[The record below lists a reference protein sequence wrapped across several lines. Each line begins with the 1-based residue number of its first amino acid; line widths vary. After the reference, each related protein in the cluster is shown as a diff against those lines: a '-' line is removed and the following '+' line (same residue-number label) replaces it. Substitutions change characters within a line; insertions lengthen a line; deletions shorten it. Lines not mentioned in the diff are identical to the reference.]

1 MVYNIGGTPMDVIKI
16 TFDDINSKWKKCKE
30 DLKANISSLQYET
43 YIESLTLVDVTG
55 DTAHFTVPYDFCI
68 NTLETKL
75 YNDIKDVLVKNTE
88 HHFTLAFHVEGEYKP
103 ANINNISSVAE
114 KGKVISVENEFKSNL
129 NPKYTFD
136 SFIIGN
142 SNRMAYAA
150 AVAISDSPGNAY
162 NPLFIYGNSG
172 LGKTHLMHAIG
183 NQILKNDPTKKVLYV
198 TSEVF
203 TTEFIDAI
211 ANKKN
216 NEFRNKYRKI
226 DVLLIDDIQF
236 ISRMERTQEEFF
248 YTFCS
253 LYEDKKQIVISCDSP
268 LNKIEILEDRLR
280 TRFGWGL
287 IVDIQVPDFET
298 KVAILNR
305 KASENSIDVDN
316 EILDY
321 IANYT
326 SDNIRELEGVIN
338 HLSMS
343 LMQGKEIT
351 LNLAK
356 EALKHYQKSDIHE
369 IDASII
375 IDSVSRYFN
384 MSVEDILSK
393 KRTKELV
400 FPRQIS
406 MFLCRDLTNMSYPDI
421 GKAFNNRDHTTVM
434 YACEQISKQ
443 INTNPELKHI
453 MEELK
458 RNIIV

>member
-1 MVYNIGGTPMDVIKI
+1 MDAQYTSEKINII
-16 TFDDINSKWKKCKE
+16 WKNCKE
-30 DLKANISSLQYET
+30 ELVKIISPLYYST
-43 YIESLTLVDVTG
+43 YIEPLELADIVG
-55 DTAHFTVPYDFCI
+55 DIAHFTIPFDFCI
-68 NTLETKL
+68 NMLETKY
-75 YNDIKDVLVKNTE
+75 YNDIKNTLIEATGKQLTLSFHLKSEYIPVPKIISNTE
-88 HHFTLAFHVEGEYKP
+88 
-103 ANINNISSVAE
+103 INNDNNLQHS
-114 KGKVISVENEFKSNL
+114 EFKSNL
-129 NPKYTFD
+129 NSKYTFD

-150 AVAISDSPGNAY
+150 AVAISDSPGTAY

-203 TTEFIDAI
+203 TTEFIEAI

-248 YTFCS
+248 YTFSS

-338 HLSMS
+338 HLSIS

-356 EALKHYQKSDIHE
+356 EALKHYQKNDIHE
-369 IDASII
+369 IDSSVI
-375 IDSVSRYFN
+375 IDGVSRYFN
-384 MSVEDILSK
+384 LSVEDILSK

-406 MFLCRDLTNMSYPDI
+406 MFLCRNLTNMSYPDI
-421 GKAFNNRDHTTVM
+421 GKAFNGRDHTTVM

-443 INTNPELKHI
+443 VNTNPELKHI

-458 RNIIV
+458 KNIII

>member
-1 MVYNIGGTPMDVIKI
+1 MEASNKLSNIWDR
-16 TFDDINSKWKKCKE
+16 CKE
-30 DLKANISSLQYET
+30 ELTSVIIPLYFDT
-43 YIESLTLVDVTG
+43 YIASLKLVDFSN
-55 DTAHFTVPYDFCI
+55 DTAHFTVPFDFCI
-68 NTLETKL
+68 NVLETKY
-75 YNDIKDVLVKNTE
+75 YNDIKNALVNATE
-88 HHFTLAFHVEGEYKP
+88 HHFNLAFHLESEYVP
-103 ANINNISSVAE
+103 PV
-114 KGKVISVENEFKSNL
+114 KVVNTNVQNETKSHKSNL
-129 NPKYTFD
+129 NSKYTFD

-150 AVAISDSPGNAY
+150 AVAISDSPGTAY

-198 TSEVF
+198 TSEIF
-203 TTEFIDAI
+203 TNEFIESI
-211 ANKKN
+211 ANKN
-216 NEFRNKYRKI
+216 NSEFIKKYREI

-236 ISRMERTQEEFF
+236 IAKKERTQEEFF
-248 YTFCS
+248 HTFS
-253 LYEDKKQIVISCDSP
+253 ALYEDKKQIVISSDSP
-268 LNKIEILEDRLR
+268 INKLETLEDRLR

-298 KVAILNR
+298 KVAILNK

-369 IDASII
+369 VDSSII
-375 IDSVSRYFN
+375 IDSVSRYFKLN
-384 MSVEDILSK
+384 VEDILSK

-406 MFLCRDLTNMSYPDI
+406 MYLCRTLTNMSYPDI
-421 GKAFNNRDHTTVM
+421 GKAFNGRDHTTVM

-443 INTNPELKHI
+443 VEINPELKHI

-458 RNIIV
+458 KNIIL

>member
-1 MVYNIGGTPMDVIKI
+1 MESQNYSTEKI
-16 TFDDINSKWKKCKE
+16 NEIWTKCKE
-30 DLKANISSLQYET
+30 ELKSIISSLHYET
-43 YIESLTLVDVTG
+43 YIGSLKLVDIDG

-68 NTLETKL
+68 NLLETKY
-75 YNDIKDVLVKNTE
+75 YNDIKNVLTKITE
-88 HHFTLAFHVEGEYKP
+88 HYFTLAFHVEGEYKP
-103 ANINNISSVAE
+103 KLNNNS
-114 KGKVISVENEFKSNL
+114 VISNESNEDLNQYKSNL

-150 AVAISDSPGNAY
+150 AVAISDSPGTAY

-203 TTEFIDAI
+203 TTEFIEAI

-248 YTFCS
+248 YTFSS

-338 HLSMS
+338 HLSIS

-356 EALKHYQKSDIHE
+356 EALKHYQKNDIQE
-369 IDASII
+369 IDANII
-375 IDSVSRYFN
+375 IDSVSRYFSL
-384 MSVEDILSK
+384 SVEDILSK

-406 MFLCRDLTNMSYPDI
+406 MYLCRTLTNMSYPDI
-421 GKAFNNRDHTTVM
+421 GKAFNGRDHTTVM
-434 YACEQISKQ
+434 YACDQITKQ
-443 INTNPELKHI
+443 VDTNPELKQI

-458 RNIIV
+458 KNIIV

>member
-1 MVYNIGGTPMDVIKI
+1 MERLNYTI
-16 TFDDINSKWKKCKE
+16 DDIKKSWLKCKE
-30 DLKANISSLQYET
+30 DLKSIISPLHYES
-43 YIESLTLVDVTG
+43 YIVALELVDVIG
-55 DTAHFTVPYDFCI
+55 DTLHFISPYEFCVEFI
-68 NTLETKL
+68 ESKYYNEIKNVLIKET
-75 YNDIKDVLVKNTE
+75 NQQ
-88 HHFTLAFHVEGEYKP
+88 FTLAFHVEGKYTP
-103 ANINNISSVAE
+103 ANNKNSTQNEISNSNTDINTY
-114 KGKVISVENEFKSNL
+114 KSNL

-150 AVAISDSPGNAY
+150 AVAISDSPGTAY

-183 NQILKNDPTKKVLYV
+183 NQILKNDPSKKVLYV

-248 YTFCS
+248 YTFSS

-338 HLSMS
+338 HLSIS

-356 EALKHYQKSDIHE
+356 EALKHYQKNDIRE
-369 IDASII
+369 VDASII

-384 MSVEDILSK
+384 LSVEDILSK

-406 MFLCRDLTNMSYPDI
+406 MFLCRNLTNMSYPDI
-421 GKAFNNRDHTTVM
+421 GKAFNGRDHTTVM

-443 INTNPELKHI
+443 VNTNQELKHI

-458 RNIIV
+458 KNIII

>member
-1 MVYNIGGTPMDVIKI
+1 MDTMRYSGEELRKI
-16 TFDDINSKWKKCKE
+16 WDKCKE
-30 DLKANISSLQYET
+30 ELKNTVSSLHFDT
-43 YIESLTLVDVTG
+43 YISPLKLVEIRDEV
-55 DTAHFTVPYDFCI
+55 AHFVVPYEFII
-68 NTLETKL
+68 NMIETKY
-75 YNDIKDVLVKNTE
+75 YNDIRNTLIE
-88 HHFTLAFHVEGEYKP
+88 STHQYLTAEFHVEGEYSVSDDTEYIP
-103 ANINNISSVAE
+103 NDRISSPNT
-114 KGKVISVENEFKSNL
+114 ENNNFKSNL

-162 NPLFIYGNSG
+162 NPLFIYGQSG

-183 NQILKNDPTKKVLYV
+183 NQILQNDPSKKVLYV
-198 TSEVF
+198 TSEIF
-203 TTEFIDAI
+203 TNEFIEAI
-211 ANKKN
+211 TNKKN

-236 ISRMERTQEEFF
+236 ISKMERTQEEFF
-248 YTFCS
+248 YTFSS

-305 KASENSIDVDN
+305 KASENDIDVDN

-321 IANYT
+321 IAYYT

-338 HLSMS
+338 HLSIS

-369 IDASII
+369 IDSGVI

-384 MSVEDILSK
+384 LSVDDILSK

-406 MFLCRDLTNMSYPDI
+406 MFLCRNLTNMSYPDI
-421 GKAFNNRDHTTVM
+421 GKAFNGRDHTTVM

-443 INTNPELKHI
+443 VETNPELKHI
-453 MEELK
+453 MDELK
-458 RNIIV
+458 KNIVV

>member
-1 MVYNIGGTPMDVIKI
+1 MESQNYTIENINKI
-16 TFDDINSKWKKCKE
+16 WSKCKE
-30 DLKANISSLQYET
+30 ELKNIISSLHYET
-43 YIESLTLVDVTG
+43 YIGSLKLVEIDG

-68 NTLETKL
+68 NLLETKY
-75 YNDIKDVLVKNTE
+75 YNDIKNVLINVTK
-88 HHFTLAFHVEGEYKP
+88 HYFTLAFHVEGEYEPK
-103 ANINNISSVAE
+103 INNNSSV
-114 KGKVISVENEFKSNL
+114 SNETIEDLNAHKSNL

-150 AVAISDSPGNAY
+150 AVAISDSPGTAY

-183 NQILKNDPTKKVLYV
+183 NQIVKNDPTKKVLYV

-203 TTEFIDAI
+203 TTEFIEAI

-248 YTFCS
+248 YTFSS

-338 HLSMS
+338 HLSIS

-356 EALKHYQKSDIHE
+356 EALKHYQKNDIQE
-369 IDASII
+369 IDANII

-384 MSVEDILSK
+384 LSVEDILSK

-406 MFLCRDLTNMSYPDI
+406 MYLCRTLTNMSYPDI
-421 GKAFNNRDHTTVM
+421 GKAFNGRDHTTVM
-434 YACEQISKQ
+434 YACDQVNKQ
-443 INTNPELKHI
+443 VNTNPELKQI

-458 RNIIV
+458 KNIIV

>member
-1 MVYNIGGTPMDVIKI
+1 METQHYTEEKLNTIW
-16 TFDDINSKWKKCKE
+16 NSCKE
-30 DLKANISSLQYET
+30 ELKKTLSSVTYKSFFSSLE
-43 YIESLTLVDVTG
+43 LVDISN
-55 DTAHFTVPYDFCI
+55 DIAHFAVPYDFII
-68 NTLETKL
+68 NILETKH
-75 YNDIKDVLVKNTE
+75 YNDIKNVLIEKTE
-88 HHFTLAFHVEGEYKP
+88 QSLTLSFHVKGEYTPSYNFSSNVKKESSY
-103 ANINNISSVAE
+103 ISENNT
-114 KGKVISVENEFKSNL
+114 FKSNL

-150 AVAISDSPGNAY
+150 SVAISDSPGTAY

-183 NQILKNDPTKKVLYV
+183 NQILKNDPSKKVLYV
-198 TSEVF
+198 TSEIF
-203 TTEFIDAI
+203 TNEFIDAI
-211 ANKKN
+211 TNKKN

-236 ISRMERTQEEFF
+236 ISKMERTQEEFF
-248 YTFCS
+248 YTFSS

-343 LMQGKEIT
+343 IMQGKEIT

-356 EALKHYQKSDIHE
+356 EALKHYQKSDMQE
-369 IDASII
+369 IDSSVI

-384 MSVEDILSK
+384 LSVDDILSK

-406 MFLCRDLTNMSYPDI
+406 MFLCRNLTNMSYPDI
-421 GKAFNNRDHTTVM
+421 GKAFNGRDHTTVM

-443 INTNPELKHI
+443 VEINPELKHI
-453 MEELK
+453 MDELK
-458 RNIIV
+458 KNIVV

>member
-1 MVYNIGGTPMDVIKI
+1 METQGYTIENINEIWT
-16 TFDDINSKWKKCKE
+16 KCKSK
-30 DLKANISSLQYET
+30 LKDIILSVHYATFIDSLK
-43 YIESLTLVDVTG
+43 LVEIIG
-55 DTAHFTVPYDFCI
+55 DTAHFTVPYEFCI
-68 NTLETKL
+68 NTLETKY
-75 YNDIKDVLVKNTE
+75 YNDIKNILNEVTNHCFV
-88 HHFTLAFHVEGEYKP
+88 TLAFHLEGEYEPK
-103 ANINNISSVAE
+103 INNNP
-114 KGKVISVENEFKSNL
+114 VISKDSNEELTMHKSNL

-150 AVAISDSPGNAY
+150 AVAISDSPGTAY

-203 TTEFIDAI
+203 TTEFIEAI

-248 YTFCS
+248 YTFSS

-338 HLSMS
+338 HLSIS

-356 EALKHYQKSDIHE
+356 EALKHYQKSDIQE
-369 IDASII
+369 IDANII

-384 MSVEDILSK
+384 LSVEDILSK

-406 MFLCRDLTNMSYPDI
+406 MYLCRTLTNMSYPDI
-421 GKAFNNRDHTTVM
+421 GKAFNGRDHTTVM
-434 YACEQISKQ
+434 YACEQVTKQ
-443 INTNPELKHI
+443 VDTNTELKHI

-458 RNIIV
+458 RNIVV

>member
-1 MVYNIGGTPMDVIKI
+1 MESQGYTIENINEIWT
-16 TFDDINSKWKKCKE
+16 KCKSK
-30 DLKANISSLQYET
+30 LKDIVLSVHYAT
-43 YIESLTLVDVTG
+43 YIDTLKLIEIIG
-55 DTAHFTVPYDFCI
+55 DTAHFTVPYEFCI
-68 NTLETKL
+68 NILETKY
-75 YNDIKDVLVKNTE
+75 YNDIKNILSEVTNHCFV
-88 HHFTLAFHVEGEYKP
+88 TLAFHLEGEYEPK
-103 ANINNISSVAE
+103 INSNSIVSKDS
-114 KGKVISVENEFKSNL
+114 NEDLTAHKSNL

-150 AVAISDSPGNAY
+150 AVAISDSPGTAY

-203 TTEFIDAI
+203 TTEFIEAI

-248 YTFCS
+248 YTFSS

-338 HLSMS
+338 HLSIS

-356 EALKHYQKSDIHE
+356 EALKHYQKNDIQE
-369 IDASII
+369 IDANII

-384 MSVEDILSK
+384 LSVEDILSK

-406 MFLCRDLTNMSYPDI
+406 MYLCRTLTDMSYPDI
-421 GKAFNNRDHTTVM
+421 GKAFNGRDHTTVM
-434 YACEQISKQ
+434 YACEQITKQ
-443 INTNPELKHI
+443 VETNTELKHI

-458 RNIIV
+458 KNIVV

>member
-1 MVYNIGGTPMDVIKI
+1 MDAQYTTDNTNKI
-16 TFDDINSKWKKCKE
+16 WNNCKE
-30 DLKANISSLQYET
+30 DLKNIVSSLHYST
-43 YIESLTLVDVTG
+43 YIDSLELADIVG
-55 DTAHFTVPYDFCI
+55 DIAHFTVPFDFCI
-68 NTLETKL
+68 NILETKY
-75 YNDIKDVLVKNTE
+75 YNDIKNTLIKATGKQLTLSFHLKSEYVPVKKN
-88 HHFTLAFHVEGEYKP
+88 
-103 ANINNISSVAE
+103 NINSNILINDNNSQN
-114 KGKVISVENEFKSNL
+114 IEFKSNL
-129 NPKYTFD
+129 NSKYTFD

-150 AVAISDSPGNAY
+150 AVAISDSPGTAY

-203 TTEFIDAI
+203 TTEFIEAI

-248 YTFCS
+248 YTFSS

-338 HLSMS
+338 HLSIS

-356 EALKHYQKSDIHE
+356 EALKHYQKNDIHE
-369 IDASII
+369 IDSSVI
-375 IDSVSRYFN
+375 IDGVSRYFN
-384 MSVEDILSK
+384 LSVEDILSK

-406 MFLCRDLTNMSYPDI
+406 MFLCRNLTNMSYPDI
-421 GKAFNNRDHTTVM
+421 GKAFNGRDHTTVM

-443 INTNPELKHI
+443 VDTNPELKHI

-458 RNIIV
+458 KNIMI

>member
-1 MVYNIGGTPMDVIKI
+1 MDAQYTTDNTNEIW
-16 TFDDINSKWKKCKE
+16 NNCKE
-30 DLKANISSLQYET
+30 DLKNIVSSLHYST
-43 YIESLTLVDVTG
+43 YIDSLELADIVG
-55 DTAHFTVPYDFCI
+55 DIAHFTVPFDFCI
-68 NTLETKL
+68 NILETKY
-75 YNDIKDVLVKNTE
+75 YNDIKNTLIKATGKQLTLSFHLKSEYLPAKKN
-88 HHFTLAFHVEGEYKP
+88 
-103 ANINNISSVAE
+103 NINSNTLINDNNSQNI
-114 KGKVISVENEFKSNL
+114 EFKSNL
-129 NPKYTFD
+129 NSKYTFD

-150 AVAISDSPGNAY
+150 AVAISDSPGTAY

-203 TTEFIDAI
+203 TTEFIEAI

-248 YTFCS
+248 YTFSS

-338 HLSMS
+338 HLSIS

-356 EALKHYQKSDIHE
+356 EALKHYQKNDIHE
-369 IDASII
+369 IDSSVI
-375 IDSVSRYFN
+375 IDGVSRYFN
-384 MSVEDILSK
+384 LSVEDILSK

-406 MFLCRDLTNMSYPDI
+406 MFLCRNLTNMSYPDI
-421 GKAFNNRDHTTVM
+421 GKAFNGRDHTTVM

-443 INTNPELKHI
+443 VDTNPELKHI

-458 RNIIV
+458 KNIMI

>member
-1 MVYNIGGTPMDVIKI
+1 MV
-16 TFDDINSKWKKCKE
+16 
-30 DLKANISSLQYET
+30 
-43 YIESLTLVDVTG
+43 
-55 DTAHFTVPYDFCI
+55 
-68 NTLETKL
+68 ETKY
-75 YNDIKDVLVKNTE
+75 YNDIKNVLIEET
-88 HHFTLAFHVEGEYKP
+88 HQYLTLAFHVESEYTPESKKNTEP
-103 ANINNISSVAE
+103 DYAYTSSHYTDKE
-114 KGKVISVENEFKSNL
+114 PFKSNL

-150 AVAISDSPGNAY
+150 AVAISDSPGNSY

-183 NQILKNDPTKKVLYV
+183 NQIVQNDPTKKVLYV
-198 TSEVF
+198 TSEIF
-203 TTEFIDAI
+203 TNEFIEAI

-236 ISRMERTQEEFF
+236 ISKMERTQEEFF
-248 YTFCS
+248 YTFS
-253 LYEDKKQIVISCDSP
+253 TLYEDKKQIVISCDSP
-268 LNKIEILEDRLR
+268 LNKIEVLEDRLR

-321 IANYT
+321 IAYYT

-338 HLSMS
+338 HLSIS

-356 EALKHYQKSDIHE
+356 EALKHYQTNDVHE
-369 IDASII
+369 INSSVI

-384 MSVEDILSK
+384 LSVEDILSK

-406 MFLCRDLTNMSYPDI
+406 MFLCKSLTDMSYPNI
-421 GKAFNNRDHTTVM
+421 GKAFNKDHTTVM
-434 YACEQISKQ
+434 YACDQIAKQ
-443 INTNPELKHI
+443 VESNPELKHI
-453 MEELK
+453 MDELK
-458 RNIIV
+458 KNIIV

>member
-1 MVYNIGGTPMDVIKI
+1 MGTQNYTIENLNTIWD
-16 TFDDINSKWKKCKE
+16 NCKAE
-30 DLKANISSLQYET
+30 LKNTISSLHFDT
-43 YIESLTLVDVTG
+43 YIKPTKLVEINNNV
-55 DTAHFTVPYDFCI
+55 AIITVAYDFSI
-68 NTLETKL
+68 NMLETKY
-75 YNDIKDVLVKNTE
+75 YNEIKNILIEETKSYLTISFVLESSYISSNQNN
-88 HHFTLAFHVEGEYKP
+88 AIS
-103 ANINNISSVAE
+103 NNNIDSNNAD
-114 KGKVISVENEFKSNL
+114 NPNFKSNL

-150 AVAISDSPGNAY
+150 AVAISDSPGTAY
-162 NPLFIYGNSG
+162 NPLFIYGQSG

-183 NQILKNDPTKKVLYV
+183 NQILKNDPAKKVLYV
-198 TSEVF
+198 TSEIF
-203 TTEFIDAI
+203 TNEFIEAI
-211 ANKKN
+211 TNKKN

-236 ISRMERTQEEFF
+236 ISKMERTQEEFF
-248 YTFCS
+248 YTFSS

-338 HLSMS
+338 HLSIS

-356 EALKHYQKSDIHE
+356 EALKHYQKSDIQE
-369 IDASII
+369 LDSNII

-384 MSVEDILSK
+384 LSVDDILSK

-406 MFLCRDLTNMSYPDI
+406 MFLCRNLTNMSYPDI
-421 GKAFNNRDHTTVM
+421 GKAFNGRDHTTVM

-443 INTNPELKHI
+443 VDTNPELKHI
-453 MEELK
+453 MDELK
-458 RNIIV
+458 KNMVV

>member
-1 MVYNIGGTPMDVIKI
+1 MDAQYTSEKINNI
-16 TFDDINSKWKKCKE
+16 WKNCKE
-30 DLKANISSLQYET
+30 ILKNIIPDLHYSS
-43 YIESLTLVDVTG
+43 YIDSLELVDIVG
-55 DTAHFTVPYDFCI
+55 DIAHFTVPYDFCI
-68 NTLETKL
+68 NTLETKY
-75 YNDIKDVLVKNTE
+75 YNDIKNVLIESTGRQL
-88 HHFTLAFHVEGEYKP
+88 TLSFHLINEYKP
-103 ANINNISSVAE
+103 APKNNLITESNNDDNSQH
-114 KGKVISVENEFKSNL
+114 SDFKSNL

-150 AVAISDSPGNAY
+150 AVAISDSPGTAY

-203 TTEFIDAI
+203 TTEFIEAI

-248 YTFCS
+248 YTFSS

-338 HLSMS
+338 HLSIS

-356 EALKHYQKSDIHE
+356 EALKHYQKNDIHE
-369 IDASII
+369 IDSSVI
-375 IDSVSRYFN
+375 IDGVSRYFN
-384 MSVEDILSK
+384 LSVEDILSK

-406 MFLCRDLTNMSYPDI
+406 MFLCRNLTNMSYPDI
-421 GKAFNNRDHTTVM
+421 GKAFNGRDHTTVM

-443 INTNPELKHI
+443 VNTNPELKHI

-458 RNIIV
+458 KNIMI

>member
-1 MVYNIGGTPMDVIKI
+1 MDAQYTSEK
-16 TFDDINSKWKKCKE
+16 INSIWKNCKE
-30 DLKANISSLQYET
+30 ELVKIISPLYYST
-43 YIESLTLVDVTG
+43 YIEPLELADIVG
-55 DTAHFTVPYDFCI
+55 DIAHFTIPFDFCI
-68 NTLETKL
+68 NMLETKY
-75 YNDIKDVLVKNTE
+75 YNDIKNTLIEATSKQLTLSFHLKSEYIPVPKNNSNTE
-88 HHFTLAFHVEGEYKP
+88 
-103 ANINNISSVAE
+103 INNDNNLQHS
-114 KGKVISVENEFKSNL
+114 EFKSNL
-129 NPKYTFD
+129 NSKYTFD

-150 AVAISDSPGNAY
+150 AVAISDSPGTAY

-203 TTEFIDAI
+203 TTEFIEAI

-248 YTFCS
+248 YTFSS

-338 HLSMS
+338 HLSIS

-356 EALKHYQKSDIHE
+356 EALKHYQKNDIHE
-369 IDASII
+369 IDSSVI
-375 IDSVSRYFN
+375 IDGVSRYFN
-384 MSVEDILSK
+384 LSVEDILSK

-406 MFLCRDLTNMSYPDI
+406 MFLCRNLTNMSYPDI
-421 GKAFNNRDHTTVM
+421 GKAFNGRDHTTVM

-443 INTNPELKHI
+443 VNTNPELKHI

-458 RNIIV
+458 KNIMI

>member
-1 MVYNIGGTPMDVIKI
+1 MESQNYTIENINEIWI
-16 TFDDINSKWKKCKE
+16 KCKNK
-30 DLKANISSLQYET
+30 LKDIVLSVNYAT
-43 YIESLTLVDVTG
+43 YIDTLKLIEIID
-55 DTAHFTVPYDFCI
+55 DTAHFTVEYEFCVNI
-68 NTLETKL
+68 LETKY
-75 YNDIKDVLVKNTE
+75 YNDIKNILSEVTNHCFV
-88 HHFTLAFHVEGEYKP
+88 TLAFHLEGEYTPK
-103 ANINNISSVAE
+103 INSTSAILKDS
-114 KGKVISVENEFKSNL
+114 NEDLNTHKSNL

-150 AVAISDSPGNAY
+150 AVAISDSPGTAY

-203 TTEFIDAI
+203 TTEFIEAI

-248 YTFCS
+248 YTFSS

-338 HLSMS
+338 HLSIS

-369 IDASII
+369 IDANII

-384 MSVEDILSK
+384 LSVEDILSK

-406 MFLCRDLTNMSYPDI
+406 MYLCRTLTNMSYPDI
-421 GKAFNNRDHTTVM
+421 GKAFNGRDHTTVM
-434 YACEQISKQ
+434 YACDQVNKQ
-443 INTNPELKHI
+443 VNTNTELKHI

-458 RNIIV
+458 KNIIV

>member
-1 MVYNIGGTPMDVIKI
+1 MDAQYTSDNINII
-16 TFDDINSKWKKCKE
+16 WKNCKE
-30 DLKANISSLQYET
+30 DLKRIVSPLHYST
-43 YIESLTLVDVTG
+43 YIDSLELADIVG
-55 DTAHFTVPYDFCI
+55 DIAHFTVPFDFCI
-68 NTLETKL
+68 NMLETKY
-75 YNDIKDVLVKNTE
+75 YNDIKNTLIE
-88 HHFTLAFHVEGEYKP
+88 ATGKQLTLSFHLKGEYTP
-103 ANINNISSVAE
+103 APKNNLNININD
-114 KGKVISVENEFKSNL
+114 ENNSQYSEFKSNL

-150 AVAISDSPGNAY
+150 AVAISDSPGTAY

-203 TTEFIDAI
+203 TTEFIEAI

-248 YTFCS
+248 YTFSS

-338 HLSMS
+338 HLSIS

-356 EALKHYQKSDIHE
+356 EALKHYQKNDIQE
-369 IDASII
+369 VDANVI
-375 IDSVSRYFN
+375 IDGVSRYFN
-384 MSVEDILSK
+384 LSVEDILSK

-406 MFLCRDLTNMSYPDI
+406 MFLCRNLTNMSYPDI
-421 GKAFNNRDHTTVM
+421 GKAFNGRDHTTVM

-443 INTNPELKHI
+443 VDTNPELKHI

-458 RNIIV
+458 KNIMI

>member
-1 MVYNIGGTPMDVIKI
+1 METQNYTEEELCNIW
-16 TFDDINSKWKKCKE
+16 NKCKE
-30 DLKANISSLQYET
+30 ELKKTVSSLHYET
-43 YIESLTLVDVTG
+43 YISSLKLIEIQG
-55 DTAHFTVPYDFCI
+55 DTAHFTVPFDFCI
-68 NTLETKL
+68 NLLETKY
-75 YNDIKDVLVKNTE
+75 YNDIKNVLIEATKQYLTV
-88 HHFTLAFHVEGEYKP
+88 AFHLEGEYVP
-103 ANINNISSVAE
+103 AETAAAPSDSAKNTS
-114 KGKVISVENEFKSNL
+114 ENVPYKSNL
-129 NPKYTFD
+129 NSKYTFD

-150 AVAISDSPGNAY
+150 AVAISDSPGTAY
-162 NPLFIYGNSG
+162 NPLFIYGQSG

-183 NQILKNDPTKKVLYV
+183 NQIVKNDPSKKVLYV
-198 TSEVF
+198 TSEIF
-203 TTEFIDAI
+203 TNEFIEAI

-236 ISRMERTQEEFF
+236 ISKMERTQEEFF
-248 YTFCS
+248 YTFSS

-321 IANYT
+321 IAYYT

-343 LMQGKEIT
+343 IMQGKEIT

-356 EALKHYQKSDIHE
+356 EALKHYQKSDMHE
-369 IDASII
+369 IDSGVI

-384 MSVEDILSK
+384 LSVDDILSK

-406 MFLCRDLTNMSYPDI
+406 MFLCRNLTNMSYPDI
-421 GKAFNNRDHTTVM
+421 GKAFNGRDHTTVM

-443 INTNPELKHI
+443 VEINPELKHI
-453 MEELK
+453 MDELK
-458 RNIIV
+458 KNIIV

>member
-1 MVYNIGGTPMDVIKI
+1 METQNYTEEELCNIW
-16 TFDDINSKWKKCKE
+16 NKCKE
-30 DLKANISSLQYET
+30 DLKKTVSSLHYET
-43 YIESLTLVDVTG
+43 YIASLKLVDIENE
-55 DTAHFTVPYDFCI
+55 TAHFIVPFDFCI
-68 NTLETKL
+68 NLLETKY
-75 YNDIKDVLVKNTE
+75 YNDIKNSLIEATKRYVTV
-88 HHFTLAFHVEGEYKP
+88 AFHLEGEYTATKKNVVSP
-103 ANINNISSVAE
+103 L
-114 KGKVISVENEFKSNL
+114 KENKKDDFEDHFPSNL

-150 AVAISDSPGNAY
+150 AVAISDSPGTAY
-162 NPLFIYGNSG
+162 NPLFIYGQSG

-183 NQILKNDPTKKVLYV
+183 NQILKNDPSKKVLYV
-198 TSEVF
+198 TTEIF
-203 TTEFIDAI
+203 ANEFIEAI

-236 ISRMERTQEEFF
+236 ISKMERTQEEFF
-248 YTFCS
+248 YTFS
-253 LYEDKKQIVISCDSP
+253 ALYENKKQIVISCDSP

-321 IANYT
+321 IAHYT

-343 LMQGKEIT
+343 LMQGKVIT

-356 EALKHYQKSDIHE
+356 EALKHYQKSDMHE
-369 IDASII
+369 IDSSVI
-375 IDSVSRYFN
+375 IDSVSRYFKL
-384 MSVEDILSK
+384 SVEDILSK

-406 MFLCRDLTNMSYPDI
+406 MFLCRNLTNMSYPDI
-421 GKAFNNRDHTTVM
+421 GKAFNGRDHTTVM
-434 YACEQISKQ
+434 YACDQIAKQVETNPDLKQ
-443 INTNPELKHI
+443 IMDELK
-453 MEELK
+453 K
-458 RNIIV
+458 NIVV

>member
-1 MVYNIGGTPMDVIKI
+1 MEASDKLSNIWD
-16 TFDDINSKWKKCKE
+16 KCKAE
-30 DLKANISSLQYET
+30 LSENIFSLYYDT
-43 YIESLTLVDVTG
+43 YIGSLELVDISN
-55 DTAHFTVPYDFCI
+55 DTAHFVTPFDFCI
-68 NTLETKL
+68 NALETRY
-75 YNDIKDVLVKNTE
+75 YNDIKNALINATE
-88 HHFTLAFHVEGEYKP
+88 HHFNLAFHLEGDYVAPVKST
-103 ANINNISSVAE
+103 NNNSKE
-114 KGKVISVENEFKSNL
+114 LQNNNHKSNL
-129 NPKYTFD
+129 NSKYTFD

-150 AVAISDSPGNAY
+150 SVAISDSPGTAY

-198 TSEVF
+198 TSEIF
-203 TTEFIDAI
+203 TNEFIDSI
-211 ANKKN
+211 TNKN
-216 NEFRNKYRKI
+216 NSEFIKKYREI

-236 ISRMERTQEEFF
+236 IAKKERTQEEFF
-248 YTFCS
+248 HTFS
-253 LYEDKKQIVISCDSP
+253 ALYEDKKQIVISCDSP
-268 LNKIEILEDRLR
+268 INKLETLEDRLR

-298 KVAILNR
+298 KVAILNK

-343 LMQGKEIT
+343 LMQGKQIT

-356 EALKHYQKSDIHE
+356 EALKHYQKSDIRE
-369 IDASII
+369 VNSNII

-384 MSVEDILSK
+384 LSVEDILSK

-421 GKAFNNRDHTTVM
+421 GKAFNGRDHSTVM

-443 INTNPELKHI
+443 VNTNPELKHI

-458 RNIIV
+458 KNIIH

>member
-1 MVYNIGGTPMDVIKI
+1 METQHYTEEELCNIWNT
-16 TFDDINSKWKKCKE
+16 CKE
-30 DLKANISSLQYET
+30 DLNKTVTSLHFET
-43 YIESLTLVDVTG
+43 YIAPIKLIEITNDV
-55 DTAHFTVPYDFCI
+55 AHFTVPFEFCI
-68 NTLETKL
+68 GVLEKKY
-75 YNDIKDVLVKNTE
+75 YNDIKNILIEVTKHYYTI
-88 HHFTLAFHVEGEYKP
+88 AFHVEGEYTP
-103 ANINNISSVAE
+103 AKINKISAE
-114 KGKVISVENEFKSNL
+114 AAPTEENVPLYKSNI

-162 NPLFIYGNSG
+162 NPLFIYGQSG

-198 TSEVF
+198 TSEIF
-203 TTEFIDAI
+203 TNEFIEAI
-211 ANKKN
+211 ASKKN

-236 ISRMERTQEEFF
+236 ISKMERTQEEFF
-248 YTFCS
+248 YTFSS

-356 EALKHYQKSDIHE
+356 EALKHYLRSDMHE
-369 IDASII
+369 IDSSVI

-384 MSVEDILSK
+384 LSVEDILSK

-400 FPRQIS
+400 YPRQIS
-406 MFLCRDLTNMSYPDI
+406 MYLCRNLTNMSYPDI
-421 GKAFNNRDHTTVM
+421 GKAFNGRDHTTVM
-434 YACEQISKQ
+434 YACEQITKQ
-443 INTNPELKHI
+443 VETNPELKHI

-458 RNIIV
+458 KNIIV

>member
-1 MVYNIGGTPMDVIKI
+1 MDAQYTSEK
-16 TFDDINSKWKKCKE
+16 INSIWKNCKE
-30 DLKANISSLQYET
+30 ILKNIIPDLHYSS
-43 YIESLTLVDVTG
+43 YIDSLELVDIVG
-55 DTAHFTVPYDFCI
+55 DIAHFTVPYDFCI
-68 NTLETKL
+68 NTLETKY
-75 YNDIKDVLVKNTE
+75 YNDIKNVLIESTGRQL
-88 HHFTLAFHVEGEYKP
+88 TLSFHLINEYKP
-103 ANINNISSVAE
+103 ALKNNLITESNNDDNSQH
-114 KGKVISVENEFKSNL
+114 SDFKSNL

-150 AVAISDSPGNAY
+150 AVAISDSPGTAY

-203 TTEFIDAI
+203 TTEFIEAI

-248 YTFCS
+248 YTFSS

-338 HLSMS
+338 HLSIS

-356 EALKHYQKSDIHE
+356 EALKHYQKNDIHE
-369 IDASII
+369 IDSSVI
-375 IDSVSRYFN
+375 IDGVSRYFN
-384 MSVEDILSK
+384 LSVEDILSK

-406 MFLCRDLTNMSYPDI
+406 MFLCRNLTNMSYPDI
-421 GKAFNNRDHTTVM
+421 GKAFNGRDHTTVM

-443 INTNPELKHI
+443 VNTNPELKHI

-458 RNIIV
+458 KNIMI

>member
-1 MVYNIGGTPMDVIKI
+1 MEAQGYTI
-16 TFDDINSKWKKCKE
+16 E
-30 DLKANISSLQYET
+30 NISEIWTRCKSKLKDIILSVHYET
-43 YIESLTLVDVTG
+43 FIESLKLVEIIG
-55 DTAHFTVPYDFCI
+55 DTAHFTVPYEFCI
-68 NTLETKL
+68 NTLETKY
-75 YNDIKDVLVKNTE
+75 YNDIKNILNEVTNHCFV
-88 HHFTLAFHVEGEYKP
+88 TLAFHLEGEYEPK
-103 ANINNISSVAE
+103 INNNT
-114 KGKVISVENEFKSNL
+114 VISKNSSEELNMHKSNL

-150 AVAISDSPGNAY
+150 AVAISDSPGTAY

-203 TTEFIDAI
+203 TTEFIEAI

-248 YTFCS
+248 YTFSS
-253 LYEDKKQIVISCDSP
+253 LYEEKKQIVISCDSP

-338 HLSMS
+338 HLSIS

-356 EALKHYQKSDIHE
+356 EALKHYQKSDIQE
-369 IDASII
+369 IDANII

-384 MSVEDILSK
+384 LSVEDILSK

-406 MFLCRDLTNMSYPDI
+406 MYLCRTLTDMSYPDI
-421 GKAFNNRDHTTVM
+421 GKAFNGRDHTTVM
-434 YACEQISKQ
+434 YACDQITKQ
-443 INTNPELKHI
+443 VDTNPELKQI

-458 RNIIV
+458 KNIII